1 MQAKIYACLRDLVV
15 RSVYLSGC
23 SRSNLEIYDGENEK
37 TRYCGILLPG
47 ASLQHSST
55 IFPTEFPNIQG
66 FDIRFTGM
74 LKSETCK
81 QIKYD

>member
-1 MQAKIYACLRDLVV
+1 MLII
-15 RSVYLSGC
+15 VYLLGC

-55 IFPTEFPNIQG
+55 ISPTEFPDIQG

-74 LKSETCK
+74 LKNEPCK
-81 QIKYD
+81 QIVEAMEYYQIVI